1 MVSLLGAMFAKN
13 GNQEAALK
21 HLRIFLLT
29 KVVFLAGCGGGPTL
43 AQRQVE
49 SAPAV
54 QALQDGQ
61 FDDALAK
68 SNTILEK
75 QPQTPEALLVRA
87 ITRYRTTA
95 TQLVM
100 DGRTVV
106 VGGLEAGGINQ
117 RYLHATAKQ
126 AEADLALVD
135 QDLAEAQ
142 KSSNVALELCLA
154 CWKGIDWNGDGRVNH
169 RDELLLQI
177 EVDAHGEPIPEGDPR
192 RTPTFR
198 FDDGDIA
205 WARAY
210 VGFQRAALDIVL
222 AYDFNG
228 VNEVLRDQRN
238 SKRLV
243 LKLVDKQRITEAK
256 ARLLEAIDQSAAC
269 RSAYLAETD
278 DDREWVPN
286 PRQKNHPMPL
296 DVDQALYDTWGGV
309 LEDLRKIVNGDEGIG
324 VADVADLLKGEI
336 KVSGARGY
344 INIGAMLD
352 HPKDIVIAGDDIE
365 ILEKRSNISAVL
377 STLLGEYYVTSMK
390 PSALPKRLARMKGE
404 IDAHHEDIEHKLRYM
419 FWLN

>member
-1 MVSLLGAMFAKN
+1 M
-13 GNQEAALK
+13 K

-54 QALQDGQ
+54 QALQGGQ
-61 FDDALAK
+61 FDDALTK
-68 SNTILEK
+68 SNAILEK

-95 TQLVM
+95 TQLVI

-154 CWKGIDWNGDGRVNH
+154 CWKDIDWNGDGRVNH

-177 EVDAHGEPIPEGDPR
+177 EVDAQGEPIPEGDPR

-210 VGFQRAALDIVL
+210 VGFQRAVLDIVL
-222 AYDFNG
+222 AYDFSGIND
-228 VNEVLRDQRN
+228 VLADGRRG
-238 SKRLV
+238 SKRIV
-243 LKLVDKQRITEAK
+243 LKLVDKQRITAAK
-256 ARLLEAIDQSAAC
+256 ERLLEAIDQSAAC
-269 RSAYLAETD
+269 RAAYLAETD
-278 DDREWVPN
+278 DDREWVPS

-296 DVDQALYDTWGGV
+296 EVDQTLYETWGGV

-324 VADVADLLKGEI
+324 VADVADLFKDEVRL
-336 KVSGARGY
+336 SGARGFVD
-344 INIGAMLD
+344 IGGMLNR
-352 HPKDIVIAGDDIE
+352 PKDIVLAEED
-365 ILEKRSNISAVL
+365 LEMLDKRSRNIGAVL
-377 STLLGEYYVTSMK
+377 STVLGEYYVTSMK